1 MYEYTGDKD
10 RDRHKTEYDLD
21 QLLKESFRMDD
32 KSLLERFQRAQTEID
47 DSQIPPEP
55 EDGFE
60 RLLDKIEEKGIEPQY
75 IRDRET
81 ESRSGK
87 RRRLKPMLKVALVA
101 AVVVGVMMA
110 TTLTVGAKK
119 YFTYRKTVK
128 PSIRNAV
135 VLDNDRNKEDYGEL
149 EVAYE
154 EIKKT
159 LGIDAIRL
167 DQIPPELVYKDTVI
181 SGDTATML
189 FKYGNSNFNVI
200 QQIRSVGNSSGITS
214 DRNNQNKEEVYN
226 RWLNQNIEIQTAT
239 IEDQKIEYSAEI
251 ILDNSY
257 YYISCV
263 MDKADFINII
273 ENLYIETGEGENG

>member
-1 MYEYTGDKD
+1 MDKD

-47 DSQIPPEP
+47 DSQIPSEP

-135 VLDNDRNKEDYGEL
+135 VLNNDKNKEDYGRL
-149 EVAYE
+149 EEAYT
-154 EIKKT
+154 EIEQT
-159 LGIDAIRL
+159 LGIAAIRL
-167 DQIPPELVYKDTVI
+167 EYMPQNLIYTNTVI
-181 SGDTATML
+181 TGDTATML
-189 FKYGNSNFNVI
+189 FKCGDNYFNVV
-200 QQIRSVGNSSGITS
+200 QQIRSVENSSGITS
-214 DRNNQNKEEVYN
+214 DRNNSNGNTVYN
-226 RWLNQNIEIQTAT
+226 NWLNKTIEIQTSSV
-239 IEDQKIEYSAEI
+239 DNQKIEYSAEVI
-251 ILDNSY
+251 FEDSY
-257 YYISCV
+257 YYLSGVI
-263 MDKADFINII
+263 DKDDFVNIVK
-273 ENLYIETGEGENG
+273 NLYIETGEREK

>member
-1 MYEYTGDKD
+1 MDKD

-119 YFTYRKTVK
+119 YFTYRKTVRA
-128 PSIRNAV
+128 SVRNDV
-135 VLDNDRNKEDYGEL
+135 VLGNDKIIDEEGRLERAYKEIEKEIGITALRL
-149 EVAYE
+149 E
-154 EIKKT
+154 
-159 LGIDAIRL
+159 D
-167 DQIPPELVYKDTVI
+167 IPPNLIYLKTDVIDDAATMTFEYKDNI
-181 SGDTATML
+181 
-189 FKYGNSNFNVI
+189 FYVI
-200 QQIRSVGNSSGITS
+200 QQIKNDTNSVNIIS
-214 DRNNQNKEEVYN
+214 DRKETNEDERVHNN
-226 RWLNQNIEIQTAT
+226 WMNQDIEIQ
-239 IEDQKIEYSAEI
+239 EKVLDNGDIEYSTEI
-251 ILDNSY
+251 TRENTSY
-257 YYISCV
+257 YLAGIMEKDVFIRIVKGVYI
-263 MDKADFINII
+263 D
-273 ENLYIETGEGENG
+273 EGQKDEK

>member
-1 MYEYTGDKD
+1 MDKD

-135 VLDNDRNKEDYGEL
+135 VLNNDKNKEDYGEL
-149 EVAYE
+149 EVAYG
-154 EIKKT
+154 EIKKK

-189 FKYGNSNFNVI
+189 FKYGNSNFNII

-214 DRNNQNKEEVYN
+214 DRNNQSSDVVYN

-239 IEDQKIEYSAEI
+239 IEDKKIEYSAEI

-263 MDKADFINII
+263 MNKEDFIDIV
-273 ENLYIETGEGENG
+273 ENLYIVTGEDKND

>member
-1 MYEYTGDKD
+1 MDKD

-135 VLDNDRNKEDYGEL
+135 VLNNDKNKEDYGRL
-149 EVAYE
+149 EEAYT
-154 EIKKT
+154 EIEQT
-159 LGIDAIRL
+159 LGIAAIRL
-167 DQIPPELVYKDTVI
+167 EYMPQNLIYTNTVI
-181 SGDTATML
+181 TGDTSTML
-189 FKYGNSNFNVI
+189 FKCGDNYFNVV
-200 QQIRSVGNSSGITS
+200 QQIRSVENSSGITS
-214 DRNNQNKEEVYN
+214 DRNNSNGNTVYN
-226 RWLNQNIEIQTAT
+226 NWLNKTIEIQTSSV
-239 IEDQKIEYSAEI
+239 DNQKIEYSAEVI
-251 ILDNSY
+251 FEDSY
-257 YYISCV
+257 YYLSGVI
-263 MDKADFINII
+263 DKDDFVNIVK
-273 ENLYIETGEGENG
+273 NLYIETGERDK

>member
-1 MYEYTGDKD
+1 MDKD

-60 RLLDKIEEKGIEPQY
+60 RLLDKIEEKGIEPQS

-135 VLDNDRNKEDYGEL
+135 VLNNDKNKEDYGRL
-149 EVAYE
+149 EEAYT
-154 EIKKT
+154 EIEQT
-159 LGIDAIRL
+159 LGIAAIRL
-167 DQIPPELVYKDTVI
+167 EYMPQNLIYTNTVI
-181 SGDTATML
+181 TGDTATML
-189 FKYGNSNFNVI
+189 FKCGDNYFNVV
-200 QQIRSVGNSSGITS
+200 QQIRSVENSSGITS
-214 DRNNQNKEEVYN
+214 DRNNSNGNTVYN
-226 RWLNQNIEIQTAT
+226 NWLNKTIEIQTSSV
-239 IEDQKIEYSAEI
+239 DNQKIEYSAEVI
-251 ILDNSY
+251 FEDSY
-257 YYISCV
+257 YYLSGVI
-263 MDKADFINII
+263 DKDDFVNIVK
-273 ENLYIETGEGENG
+273 NLYIETGERDK

>member
-1 MYEYTGDKD
+1 MDKD

-60 RLLDKIEEKGIEPQY
+60 RLLDKIEEKGIEPKY
-75 IRDRET
+75 IHDSET

-101 AVVVGVMMA
+101 AVVMGVMMA
-110 TTLTVGAKK
+110 STLTVGAKK

-135 VLDNDRNKEDYGEL
+135 VLDNDRNKEDYGNL
-149 EVAYE
+149 EEAYD
-154 EIKKT
+154 EIEKR
-159 LGIDAIRL
+159 LGIDALRL
-167 DQIPPELVYKDTVI
+167 EDIPQKLIYSNTVI
-181 SGDTATML
+181 TGDTATMF
-189 FKYGNSNFNVI
+189 FKYGDNYFNVI
-200 QQIRSVGNSSGITS
+200 QQIRSVENSSGITS
-214 DRNNQNKEEVYN
+214 DRNDKIDNTVYNKWLNKE
-226 RWLNQNIEIQTAT
+226 IEIQMAT
-239 IEDQKIEYSAEI
+239 VEGQEIEYSAELI
-251 ILDNSY
+251 FDDSY
-257 YYISCV
+257 YYLSGVI
-263 MDKADFINII
+263 DKEDFIDIVK
-273 ENLYIETGEGENG
+273 NLYVEIKEK

>member
-1 MYEYTGDKD
+1 MDKD
-10 RDRHKTEYDLD
+10 QDRHKTEYDLD

-135 VLDNDRNKEDYGEL
+135 VLNNDKNKEDYGRL
-149 EVAYE
+149 EEAYT
-154 EIKKT
+154 EIEQT
-159 LGIDAIRL
+159 LGIAAIRL
-167 DQIPPELVYKDTVI
+167 EYMPQNLIYTNTVI
-181 SGDTATML
+181 TGDTATML
-189 FKYGNSNFNVI
+189 FKCGDNYFNVV
-200 QQIRSVGNSSGITS
+200 QQIRSVENSSGITS
-214 DRNNQNKEEVYN
+214 DRNNSNGNTVYN
-226 RWLNQNIEIQTAT
+226 NWLNKTIEIQTSSV
-239 IEDQKIEYSAEI
+239 DNQKIEYSAEVI
-251 ILDNSY
+251 FEDSY
-257 YYISCV
+257 YYLSGVI
-263 MDKADFINII
+263 DKDDFVNIVK
-273 ENLYIETGEGENG
+273 NLYIETGERDK

>member
-1 MYEYTGDKD
+1 MDKD

-135 VLDNDRNKEDYGEL
+135 VFNNDKNKEDYGRL
-149 EVAYE
+149 EEAYT
-154 EIKKT
+154 EIEQT
-159 LGIDAIRL
+159 LGIAAIRL
-167 DQIPPELVYKDTVI
+167 EYMPQNLIYTNTVI
-181 SGDTATML
+181 TGDTATML
-189 FKYGNSNFNVI
+189 FKCGDNYFNVV
-200 QQIRSVGNSSGITS
+200 QQIRSVENSSGITS
-214 DRNNQNKEEVYN
+214 DRNNSNGNTVYN
-226 RWLNQNIEIQTAT
+226 NWLNKTIEIQTSSV
-239 IEDQKIEYSAEI
+239 DNQKIEYSAEVI
-251 ILDNSY
+251 FEDSY
-257 YYISCV
+257 YYLSGVI
-263 MDKADFINII
+263 DKDDFVNIVK
-273 ENLYIETGEGENG
+273 NLYIETGEREK

>member
-1 MYEYTGDKD
+1 MDKD

-135 VLDNDRNKEDYGEL
+135 VLNNDKNKEDYGEL
-149 EVAYE
+149 EVAYG
-154 EIKKT
+154 EIKKK

-189 FKYGNSNFNVI
+189 FKYGNSNFNII

-214 DRNNQNKEEVYN
+214 DRNNQSSDVVYN
-226 RWLNQNIEIQTAT
+226 RWLNRNIEIQTAT
-239 IEDQKIEYSAEI
+239 IEDKKIEYSAEI

-263 MDKADFINII
+263 MNKEDFIDIV
-273 ENLYIETGEGENG
+273 ENLYIETGEDKND

>member
-1 MYEYTGDKD
+1 MDKD

-119 YFTYRKTVK
+119 YFTYRKTVRA
-128 PSIRNAV
+128 SVRNDV
-135 VLDNDRNKEDYGEL
+135 VLGNDKIIDEEGRLERAYKEIEKEIGITALRL
-149 EVAYE
+149 E
-154 EIKKT
+154 
-159 LGIDAIRL
+159 D
-167 DQIPPELVYKDTVI
+167 IPPNLIYLKTDVIDEAATMTFEYKD
-181 SGDTATML
+181 
-189 FKYGNSNFNVI
+189 
-200 QQIRSVGNSSGITS
+200 
-214 DRNNQNKEEVYN
+214 
-226 RWLNQNIEIQTAT
+226 NI
-239 IEDQKIEYSAEI
+239 
-251 ILDNSY
+251 
-257 YYISCV
+257 
-263 MDKADFINII
+263 F
-273 ENLYIETGEGENG
+273 

>member
-1 MYEYTGDKD
+1 MDKD

-110 TTLTVGAKK
+110 TTLTVGAQK

-135 VLDNDRNKEDYGEL
+135 VLNNDKNKEDYGEL
-149 EVAYE
+149 EVAYG
-154 EIKKT
+154 EIKKK

-189 FKYGNSNFNVI
+189 FKYGNSNFNII

-214 DRNNQNKEEVYN
+214 DRNNQSSDVVYN

-239 IEDQKIEYSAEI
+239 IEDKKIEYSAEI

-263 MDKADFINII
+263 MNKEDFIDIV
-273 ENLYIETGEGENG
+273 ENLYIETGEDKND

>member
-1 MYEYTGDKD
+1 MDKD

-135 VLDNDRNKEDYGEL
+135 VLNNDKNKEDYGRL
-149 EVAYE
+149 EEAYT
-154 EIKKT
+154 EIEQT
-159 LGIDAIRL
+159 LGIAAIRL
-167 DQIPPELVYKDTVI
+167 EYMPQNLIYTNTVI
-181 SGDTATML
+181 TGDTATML
-189 FKYGNSNFNVI
+189 FKCGDNYFNVV
-200 QQIRSVGNSSGITS
+200 QQIRSVENSSGITS
-214 DRNNQNKEEVYN
+214 DRNNSNGNTVYN
-226 RWLNQNIEIQTAT
+226 NWLNKTIEIQTSSV
-239 IEDQKIEYSAEI
+239 DNQKIEYSAEVI
-251 ILDNSY
+251 FEDSY
-257 YYISCV
+257 YYLSGVI
-263 MDKADFINII
+263 DKDDFVNIVK
-273 ENLYIETGEGENG
+273 NLYIETGERDK

>member
-1 MYEYTGDKD
+1 MDKD

-128 PSIRNAV
+128 PSIRIAV
-135 VLDNDRNKEDYGEL
+135 LLNNDKNKEDYGRL
-149 EVAYE
+149 EEAYT
-154 EIKKT
+154 EIEQT
-159 LGIDAIRL
+159 LGIAAIRL
-167 DQIPPELVYKDTVI
+167 EYMPQNLIYTNTVI
-181 SGDTATML
+181 TGDTATML
-189 FKYGNSNFNVI
+189 FKCGDNYFNVV
-200 QQIRSVGNSSGITS
+200 QQIRSVENSSGITS
-214 DRNNQNKEEVYN
+214 DRNNSNGNTVYN
-226 RWLNQNIEIQTAT
+226 NWLNKTIEIQTSSV
-239 IEDQKIEYSAEI
+239 DNQKIEYSAEVI
-251 ILDNSY
+251 FEDSY
-257 YYISCV
+257 YYLSGVI
-263 MDKADFINII
+263 DKDDFVNIVK
-273 ENLYIETGEGENG
+273 NLYIETGERDK

>member
-1 MYEYTGDKD
+1 MDKD

-135 VLDNDRNKEDYGEL
+135 VLNNDKNKEDYGEL
-149 EVAYE
+149 EVAYG
-154 EIKKT
+154 EIKKK

-189 FKYGNSNFNVI
+189 FKYGNSNFNII

-214 DRNNQNKEEVYN
+214 DRNNQSSDVVYN

-239 IEDQKIEYSAEI
+239 IEDKKIEYSAEI

-263 MDKADFINII
+263 MNKEDFIDIV
-273 ENLYIETGEGENG
+273 ENLYIETGEDKND

>member
-1 MYEYTGDKD
+1 VDKD

-101 AVVVGVMMA
+101 AVIVGVMMA

-119 YFTYRKTVK
+119 YFTYRKTVRA
-128 PSIRNAV
+128 SVRNDV
-135 VLDNDRNKEDYGEL
+135 VLNNDDNKDYEGRLEKAYKEIEQETGIVALQL
-149 EVAYE
+149 EYLPSGMTYL
-154 EIKKT
+154 KT
-159 LGIDAIRL
+159 DIID
-167 DQIPPELVYKDTVI
+167 QV
-181 SGDTATML
+181 ATMV
-189 FKYGNSNFNVI
+189 FEYKNNIFYVI
-200 QQIRSVGNSSGITS
+200 QQEKEITNSINIIS
-214 DRNNQNKEEVYN
+214 DRIEKEIIYNK
-226 RWLNQNIEIQTAT
+226 WLNQNIEIQKKTLANGE
-239 IEDQKIEYSAEI
+239 IELSAEI
-251 ILDNSY
+251 IRGNTFY
-257 YYISCV
+257 YLTSV
-263 MDKADFINII
+263 MEQEEFVKIV
-273 ENLYIETGEGENG
+273 ENVYIERKNDE

>member
-1 MYEYTGDKD
+1 MDKD

-119 YFTYRKTVK
+119 YFTYRKTVRA
-128 PSIRNAV
+128 SVRNDV
-135 VLDNDRNKEDYGEL
+135 VLNNDDNKDYEGRLEKAYKEIEQETGIVALQL
-149 EVAYE
+149 EYLPSGMTYL
-154 EIKKT
+154 KT
-159 LGIDAIRL
+159 DIID
-167 DQIPPELVYKDTVI
+167 QV
-181 SGDTATML
+181 ATMV
-189 FKYGNSNFNVI
+189 FEYKNNIFYVI
-200 QQIRSVGNSSGITS
+200 QQEKEITNSINIIS
-214 DRNNQNKEEVYN
+214 DRIEKEIIYNK
-226 RWLNQNIEIQTAT
+226 WLNQNIEIQKKTLANGE
-239 IEDQKIEYSAEI
+239 IELSAEI
-251 ILDNSY
+251 IRGNTFY
-257 YYISCV
+257 YLTSV
-263 MDKADFINII
+263 MEQEEFVKIV
-273 ENLYIETGEGENG
+273 ENVYIERKNDE

>member
-1 MYEYTGDKD
+1 MDKD
-10 RDRHKTEYDLD
+10 RDRHKTDYDLD

-101 AVVVGVMMA
+101 AVIVGVMMA

-119 YFTYRKTVK
+119 YFTYRKTVRA
-128 PSIRNAV
+128 SVRNDV
-135 VLDNDRNKEDYGEL
+135 VLNNDDNKDYEGRLEKAYKEIEQETGIVALQL
-149 EVAYE
+149 EYLPSGMTYL
-154 EIKKT
+154 KT
-159 LGIDAIRL
+159 DIID
-167 DQIPPELVYKDTVI
+167 QV
-181 SGDTATML
+181 ATMV
-189 FKYGNSNFNVI
+189 FEYKNNIFYVI
-200 QQIRSVGNSSGITS
+200 QQEKEITNSINIIS
-214 DRNNQNKEEVYN
+214 DRIEKEIIYNK
-226 RWLNQNIEIQTAT
+226 WLNQNIEIQKKTLANGE
-239 IEDQKIEYSAEI
+239 IELSAEI
-251 ILDNSY
+251 IRGNTFY
-257 YYISCV
+257 YLTSV
-263 MDKADFINII
+263 MEQEEFVKIV
-273 ENLYIETGEGENG
+273 ENVYIERKNDE

>member
-1 MYEYTGDKD
+1 MDKD

-135 VLDNDRNKEDYGEL
+135 VLNNDKNKEDYGRL
-149 EVAYE
+149 EEAYT
-154 EIKKT
+154 EIEQT
-159 LGIDAIRL
+159 LGIAAIRL
-167 DQIPPELVYKDTVI
+167 EYMPQNLIYTNTVI
-181 SGDTATML
+181 TGDTAKML
-189 FKYGNSNFNVI
+189 FKCGDNYFNVV
-200 QQIRSVGNSSGITS
+200 QQIRSVENSSGITS
-214 DRNNQNKEEVYN
+214 DRNNSNGNTVYN
-226 RWLNQNIEIQTAT
+226 NWLNKTIEIQTSSV
-239 IEDQKIEYSAEI
+239 DNQKIEYSAEVI
-251 ILDNSY
+251 FEDSY
-257 YYISCV
+257 YYLSGVI
-263 MDKADFINII
+263 DKDDFVNIVK
-273 ENLYIETGEGENG
+273 NLYIETGERDK

>member
-1 MYEYTGDKD
+1 MDKD

-87 RRRLKPMLKVALVA
+87 RRRLKPMLKVARVA
-101 AVVVGVMMA
+101 AVIVGVMMA

-119 YFTYRKTVK
+119 YFTYRKTVRA
-128 PSIRNAV
+128 SVRNDV
-135 VLDNDRNKEDYGEL
+135 VLNNDDNKDYEGRLEKAYKEIEQETGIVALQL
-149 EVAYE
+149 EYLPSGMTYL
-154 EIKKT
+154 KT
-159 LGIDAIRL
+159 DIID
-167 DQIPPELVYKDTVI
+167 QV
-181 SGDTATML
+181 ATMV
-189 FKYGNSNFNVI
+189 FEYKNNIFYVI
-200 QQIRSVGNSSGITS
+200 QQEKEITNSINIIS
-214 DRNNQNKEEVYN
+214 DRIEKEIIYNK
-226 RWLNQNIEIQTAT
+226 WLNQNIEIQKKTLANGE
-239 IEDQKIEYSAEI
+239 IELSAEI
-251 ILDNSY
+251 IRGNTFY
-257 YYISCV
+257 YLTSV
-263 MDKADFINII
+263 MEQEEFVKIV
-273 ENLYIETGEGENG
+273 ENVYIERKNDE

>member
-1 MYEYTGDKD
+1 MDKD

-101 AVVVGVMMA
+101 AVIVGVMMA

-135 VLDNDRNKEDYGEL
+135 VLNNDKNKEDYGRL
-149 EVAYE
+149 EEAYT
-154 EIKKT
+154 EIEQT
-159 LGIDAIRL
+159 LGIAAIRL
-167 DQIPPELVYKDTVI
+167 EYMPQNLIYTNTVI
-181 SGDTATML
+181 TGDTATML
-189 FKYGNSNFNVI
+189 FKCGDNYFNVV
-200 QQIRSVGNSSGITS
+200 QQIRSVENSSGITS
-214 DRNNQNKEEVYN
+214 DRNNSNGNTVYN
-226 RWLNQNIEIQTAT
+226 NWLNKTIEIQTSSV
-239 IEDQKIEYSAEI
+239 DNQKIEYSAEVI
-251 ILDNSY
+251 FEDSY
-257 YYISCV
+257 YYLSGVI
-263 MDKADFINII
+263 DKDYFVNIVK
-273 ENLYIETGEGENG
+273 NLYIETGEREK

>member
-1 MYEYTGDKD
+1 MDKD

-135 VLDNDRNKEDYGEL
+135 VLNNDKNKEDYGEL
-149 EVAYE
+149 EVAYG
-154 EIKKT
+154 EIKKK

-167 DQIPPELVYKDTVI
+167 EQIPPELVYKDTVI

-189 FKYGNSNFNVI
+189 FKYGNSNFNII

-214 DRNNQNKEEVYN
+214 DRNNQSSDVVYN

-239 IEDQKIEYSAEI
+239 IEDKKIEYSAEI

-263 MDKADFINII
+263 MNKEDFIDIV
-273 ENLYIETGEGENG
+273 ENLYIETGEDKND

>member
-1 MYEYTGDKD
+1 MDKD

-135 VLDNDRNKEDYGEL
+135 VLNNDKNKEDYGEL
-149 EVAYE
+149 EVAYG
-154 EIKKT
+154 EIKKK

-181 SGDTATML
+181 SGDTAIML
-189 FKYGNSNFNVI
+189 FKYGNSNFNII

-214 DRNNQNKEEVYN
+214 DRNNQSSDVVYN

-239 IEDQKIEYSAEI
+239 IEDKKIEYSAEI

-263 MDKADFINII
+263 MNKEDFIDIV
-273 ENLYIETGEGENG
+273 ENLYIETGEDKND

>member
-1 MYEYTGDKD
+1 MDKD

-119 YFTYRKTVK
+119 YFTYRKTVRA
-128 PSIRNAV
+128 SVRNDV
-135 VLDNDRNKEDYGEL
+135 VLGNDKIIDEEGRLERAYKEIEKEIGITALRL
-149 EVAYE
+149 E
-154 EIKKT
+154 
-159 LGIDAIRL
+159 D
-167 DQIPPELVYKDTVI
+167 IPPNLIYLKTDVIDEAATMTFEYKDNI
-181 SGDTATML
+181 
-189 FKYGNSNFNVI
+189 FYVI
-200 QQIRSVGNSSGITS
+200 QQIKNDTNSVNIIS
-214 DRNNQNKEEVYN
+214 DRKETNEDERVHNN
-226 RWLNQNIEIQTAT
+226 WMNQDIEIQ
-239 IEDQKIEYSAEI
+239 EKVLDNGDIEYSTEI
-251 ILDNSY
+251 TRENTSY
-257 YYISCV
+257 YLAGIMEKDVFIRIVKGVYIGSV
-263 MDKADFINII
+263 K
-273 ENLYIETGEGENG
+273 

>member
-1 MYEYTGDKD
+1 VDKD

-119 YFTYRKTVK
+119 YFT
-128 PSIRNAV
+128 
-135 VLDNDRNKEDYGEL
+135 
-149 EVAYE
+149 
-154 EIKKT
+154 
-159 LGIDAIRL
+159 
-167 DQIPPELVYKDTVI
+167 
-181 SGDTATML
+181 
-189 FKYGNSNFNVI
+189 
-200 QQIRSVGNSSGITS
+200 
-214 DRNNQNKEEVYN
+214 
-226 RWLNQNIEIQTAT
+226 
-239 IEDQKIEYSAEI
+239 
-251 ILDNSY
+251 
-257 YYISCV
+257 
-263 MDKADFINII
+263 
-273 ENLYIETGEGENG
+273 

>member
-1 MYEYTGDKD
+1 MDKD

-135 VLDNDRNKEDYGEL
+135 VLNNEYMPQNL
-149 EVAYE
+149 IY
-154 EIKKT
+154 T
-159 LGIDAIRL
+159 N
-167 DQIPPELVYKDTVI
+167 TVI
-181 SGDTATML
+181 TGDTATML
-189 FKYGNSNFNVI
+189 FKCGDNYFNVV
-200 QQIRSVGNSSGITS
+200 QQIRSVENSSGITS
-214 DRNNQNKEEVYN
+214 DRNNSNGNTVYN
-226 RWLNQNIEIQTAT
+226 NWLNKTIEIQTSSV
-239 IEDQKIEYSAEI
+239 DNQKIEYSAEVI
-251 ILDNSY
+251 FEDSY
-257 YYISCV
+257 YYLSGVI
-263 MDKADFINII
+263 DKDDFVNIVK
-273 ENLYIETGEGENG
+273 NLYIETGERDK

>member
-1 MYEYTGDKD
+1 MDKD

-135 VLDNDRNKEDYGEL
+135 VLNNDKNKEDYGRL
-149 EVAYE
+149 EEAYT
-154 EIKKT
+154 EIEQT
-159 LGIDAIRL
+159 LGIAAIRL
-167 DQIPPELVYKDTVI
+167 EYMPQNLIYTNTVI
-181 SGDTATML
+181 TGDTATML
-189 FKYGNSNFNVI
+189 FKCGDNYFNVV
-200 QQIRSVGNSSGITS
+200 QQIRSVENSSGITS
-214 DRNNQNKEEVYN
+214 DRNNSNGNTVYN
-226 RWLNQNIEIQTAT
+226 NWLNKTIEIQTSSV
-239 IEDQKIEYSAEI
+239 DNQKIEYSAEVI
-251 ILDNSY
+251 FEDSY
-257 YYISCV
+257 YYLSGVI
-263 MDKADFINII
+263 DKDDFVNIVK
-273 ENLYIETGEGENG
+273 NLYIETGEREK

>member
-1 MYEYTGDKD
+1 MDKD

-135 VLDNDRNKEDYGEL
+135 VLNNDKNKEDYGEL
-149 EVAYE
+149 EVAYG
-154 EIKKT
+154 EIKKK

-189 FKYGNSNFNVI
+189 FKYGNSNINII

-214 DRNNQNKEEVYN
+214 DRNNQSSDVVYN

-239 IEDQKIEYSAEI
+239 IEDKKIEYSAEI

-263 MDKADFINII
+263 MNKEDFIDIV
-273 ENLYIETGEGENG
+273 ENLYIETGEDKND

>member
-1 MYEYTGDKD
+1 MDKD

-257 YYISCV
+257 YYISFV

-273 ENLYIETGEGENG
+273 ETLYIETGEGENG

>member
-1 MYEYTGDKD
+1 MDKD

-32 KSLLERFQRAQTEID
+32 KSLLERFQRAHTEID

-101 AVVVGVMMA
+101 AVIVGVMMA

-119 YFTYRKTVK
+119 YFTYRKTVRA
-128 PSIRNAV
+128 SVRNDV
-135 VLDNDRNKEDYGEL
+135 VLNNDDNKDYEGRLEKAYKEIEQETGIVALQL
-149 EVAYE
+149 EYLPSGMTYL
-154 EIKKT
+154 KT
-159 LGIDAIRL
+159 DIID
-167 DQIPPELVYKDTVI
+167 QV
-181 SGDTATML
+181 ATMV
-189 FKYGNSNFNVI
+189 FEYKNNIFYVI
-200 QQIRSVGNSSGITS
+200 QQEKEITNSINIIS
-214 DRNNQNKEEVYN
+214 DRIEKEIIYNK
-226 RWLNQNIEIQTAT
+226 WLNQNIEIQKKTLANGE
-239 IEDQKIEYSAEI
+239 IELSAEI
-251 ILDNSY
+251 IRGNTFY
-257 YYISCV
+257 YLTSV
-263 MDKADFINII
+263 MEQEEFVKIV
-273 ENLYIETGEGENG
+273 ENVYIERKNDE

>member
-1 MYEYTGDKD
+1 MDKD

-135 VLDNDRNKEDYGEL
+135 VLNNDKNKEDYGRL
-149 EVAYE
+149 EEAYT
-154 EIKKT
+154 EIEQT
-159 LGIDAIRL
+159 LGIAAIRL
-167 DQIPPELVYKDTVI
+167 EYMPQNLIYTNTVI
-181 SGDTATML
+181 TGDTATML
-189 FKYGNSNFNVI
+189 FKCGDNYFNVV
-200 QQIRSVGNSSGITS
+200 QQIRSVENSSGITS
-214 DRNNQNKEEVYN
+214 DRNNSNGNTVYN
-226 RWLNQNIEIQTAT
+226 NWLNKTIEIQTSSV
-239 IEDQKIEYSAEI
+239 DNQKIEYSAEVI
-251 ILDNSY
+251 FEDSY
-257 YYISCV
+257 YYLSGVIDKDDFVNIS
-263 MDKADFINII
+263 
-273 ENLYIETGEGENG
+273 

>member
-1 MYEYTGDKD
+1 MDKD

-60 RLLDKIEEKGIEPQY
+60 RLLDKIEEKGIDPQY

-135 VLDNDRNKEDYGEL
+135 VLNNDKNKEDYGRL
-149 EVAYE
+149 EEAYT
-154 EIKKT
+154 EIEQT
-159 LGIDAIRL
+159 LGIAAIRL
-167 DQIPPELVYKDTVI
+167 EYMPQNLIYTNTVI
-181 SGDTATML
+181 TGDTATML
-189 FKYGNSNFNVI
+189 FKCGDNYFNVV
-200 QQIRSVGNSSGITS
+200 QQIRSVENSSGITS
-214 DRNNQNKEEVYN
+214 DRNNSNGNTVYN
-226 RWLNQNIEIQTAT
+226 NWLNKTIEIQTSSV
-239 IEDQKIEYSAEI
+239 DNQKIEYSAEVI
-251 ILDNSY
+251 FEDSY
-257 YYISCV
+257 YYLSGVI
-263 MDKADFINII
+263 DKDDFVNIVK
-273 ENLYIETGEGENG
+273 NLYIETGEREK

>member
-1 MYEYTGDKD
+1 MDKD

-75 IRDRET
+75 IRNRET

-135 VLDNDRNKEDYGEL
+135 VLNNDKNKEDYGRL
-149 EVAYE
+149 EEAYT
-154 EIKKT
+154 EIEQT
-159 LGIDAIRL
+159 LGIAAIRL
-167 DQIPPELVYKDTVI
+167 EYMPQNLIYTNTVI
-181 SGDTATML
+181 TGDTATML
-189 FKYGNSNFNVI
+189 FKCGDNYFNVV
-200 QQIRSVGNSSGITS
+200 QQIRSVENSSGITS
-214 DRNNQNKEEVYN
+214 DRNNSNGNTVYN
-226 RWLNQNIEIQTAT
+226 NWLNKTIEIQTSSV
-239 IEDQKIEYSAEI
+239 DNQKIEYSAEVI
-251 ILDNSY
+251 FEDSY
-257 YYISCV
+257 YYLSGVI
-263 MDKADFINII
+263 DKDDFVNIVK
-273 ENLYIETGEGENG
+273 NLYIETGEREK

>member
-1 MYEYTGDKD
+1 VDKD

-101 AVVVGVMMA
+101 AVIVGVMMA

-263 MDKADFINII
+263 MDKTDFINII
-273 ENLYIETGEGENG
+273 ENLYIETGEGEND

>member
-1 MYEYTGDKD
+1 MDKD

-226 RWLNQNIEIQTAT
+226 RWLNQNIEIQTVT

-273 ENLYIETGEGENG
+273 ENLYIETGEGEND